1 MKITPREKR
10 VLIIGAAIVI
20 GAIVYFAVD
29 ALIPSRAA
37 LAADV
42 TAKKRTLLAERELLG
57 QEGNYKAQIDRYV
70 KRLEQDRSRL
80 LPGDNPN
87 VAGAELQKVLKDL
100 ADRNG
105 VEITR
110 KDFQREQKVQDNL
123 IKVPVHI
130 ETQCDPDQMV
140 KFLAAIESYDKF
152 LTLDEL
158 SVTSFRMQKRYEIR
172 PAFTVSGFIAGPP
185 DAKSGDKPAGA
196 Q

>member
-10 VLIIGAAIVI
+10 VLIVGAAIVI

-140 KFLAAIESYDKF
+140 RFLAAIESYDKF

-172 PAFTVSGFIAGPP
+172 PAFTVSGFIASTP